1 MKISHIDPLSGGGP
15 SLSEVGLKT
24 FQVIGEEIKAKG
36 GVLGKKLE
44 IVGYDNKVNPQ
55 ESLVQI
61 QKALD
66 AGIRIVTQGNGSSV
80 AAAISDVAAK
90 YNERKPGKEFIY
102 LHYAAVDPELHNDK
116 CNYEH
121 VRW

>member
-1 MKISHIDPLSGGGP
+1 MKFGWRAKLAGAVALVAIPFAMPVSGADDTIKIAYVDPLSGGGA
-15 SLSEVGLKT
+15 SIGEVGLKT
-24 FQVIGEEIKAKG
+24 FQFLADEINAKG

-44 IVGYDNKVNPQ
+44 IVGYDNKINPQ

-80 AAAISDVAAK
+80 AAA
-90 YNERKPGKEFIY
+90 
-102 LHYAAVDPELHNDK
+102 
-116 CNYEH
+116 
-121 VRW
+121 

>member
-1 MKISHIDPLSGGGP
+1 MQLSNALRLSLLLSVLSFPAIAQDSVKIAYIDPLSGGGA
-15 SLSEVGLKT
+15 SIGEVGLKT
-24 FQVIGEEIKAKG
+24 FQFIAEEINQKG

-66 AGIRIVTQGNGSSV
+66 AGIRIITQGNGSSV
-80 AAAISDVAAK
+80 AAAISDFAAK
-90 YNERKPGKEFIY
+90 
-102 LHYAAVDPELHNDK
+102 
-116 CNYEH
+116 
-121 VRW
+121 